1 VFKVSRKNLV
11 IFIPVACAILLIA
24 NSLSCL
30 KDSTQK
36 TFKPQLSLI
45 GLLKREFA
53 GIIFYHRNMVQ
64 AEELNSQL
72 GLLRWRLFDYRELA
86 QENNRLKE
94 LLDFKQKSPL
104 RLIAARVI
112 GRSPDSWS
120 SNVIIDKGKNSRI
133 RPGMIVVGSR
143 GLVGK
148 VVESG
153 DNNSRVLLIN
163 DPSQGVSSIVQR
175 SRQEGL
181 VSGTLGGNLIMRYL
195 PDEAQIVVGD
205 LVITS
210 ELSRVYPKGLLVG
223 KVINIGRDFSGL
235 CRYAIV
241 RPAVDLAAIE
251 EVLVIIQ

>member
-1 VFKVSRKNLV
+1 VFKVSRKNLI
-11 IFIPVACAILLIA
+11 IFILVVCAILLIS

-30 KDSTQK
+30 KNSTQK
-36 TFKPQLSLI
+36 IFRPQLSLI
-45 GLLKREFA
+45 ALLKREFA
-53 GIIFYHRNMVQ
+53 GIIFYHRNMLR
-64 AEELNSQL
+64 AEELNSQV
-72 GLLRWRLFDYRELA
+72 GLLRWELFDLRELK
-86 QENNRLKE
+86 QENNRLKD

-120 SNVIIDKGKNSRI
+120 ANLIIDKGKNSRI
-133 RPGMIVVGSR
+133 KPGMIVVNPR

-148 VVESG
+148 IVESG
-153 DNNSRVLLIN
+153 DNNSKVLLIN

-181 VSGTLGGNLIMRYL
+181 ISGTLGGNLIMRYL
-195 PDEAQIVVGD
+195 PDEAQIEAGD
-205 LVITS
+205 VIITS
-210 ELSRVYPKGLLVG
+210 ELSRVYPKGLLIG

-241 RPAVDLAAIE
+241 RPAVDLAGIE
-251 EVLVIIQ
+251 EVLVILP

>member
-1 VFKVSRKNLV
+1 VFKLSRKNL
-11 IFIPVACAILLIA
+11 ILFIPLVCAIILIS

-30 KDSTQK
+30 KNSTQK
-36 TFKPQLSLI
+36 TFQPQLSLI
-45 GLLKREFA
+45 SLLKREFA
-53 GIIFYHRNMVQ
+53 GIIFYHRNMIQ
-64 AEELNSQL
+64 AEELNSQV
-72 GLLRWRLFDYRELA
+72 GALRWRLFNLRELE
-86 QENNRLKE
+86 QENNRLKD

-112 GRSPDSWS
+112 GRSPEAWS

-133 RPGMIVVGSR
+133 RPGMIVVNPR

-153 DNNSRVLLIN
+153 DSNSKVLLIS
-163 DPSQGVSSIVQR
+163 DPSQGISSIVQR

-181 VSGTLGGNLIMRYL
+181 ISGTLGGNLIMRYL
-195 PDEAQIVVGD
+195 PDEAQIAVGD
-205 LVITS
+205 VIITS
-210 ELSRVYPKGLLVG
+210 ELSRVYPKGILIG

-241 RPAVDLAAIE
+241 RPAVDLAGIE
-251 EVLVIIQ
+251 EVLVVIP